1 MNKTKNYLTILVFV
15 AFIMGCI
22 FVSGTAF
29 ARKPIGSV
37 SIFEINDLTGPTSD
51 SCVPH
56 HNGIWDV
63 FRSINEE
70 GGILYNDPKTGKA
83 ERVIINFSW
92 GDNKAQAGP
101 VPTLYERLS
110 NANPKPVMCY
120 MGSSAAAET
129 IPPWTAR
136 DNIVQISGPSG
147 QPTWSPPQWSFTVTP
162 DYPADACT
170 AAWWAMEDW
179 KSKGN
184 TGAPGWAWFTLNLP
198 FGKSPI
204 RPESEAY
211 IKNLGF
217 NIVGTWTMPFVPV
230 DVGSQFRSMIN
241 AGANYTYGNL
251 VVLQQQKL
259 VKDIKKH
266 KLEDKLKIIACPY
279 GITDDVIKVAGESA
293 EGLVG
298 VHYSAF
304 PDELDKPAVKEAYEL
319 SKKYKHKWNS
329 DAILGVAIGKIM
341 ISRIKA
347 ALEKKGYPITGKDVY
362 AEMLDPAGID
372 SGGLLPLLKFNEE
385 NRRGIWV
392 THMRAVKDGKIV
404 RASRD
409 FDIPDVKPNGP
420 WSPK

>member
-1 MNKTKNYLTILVFV
+1 
-15 AFIMGCI
+15 
-22 FVSGTAF
+22 
-29 ARKPIGSV
+29 
-37 SIFEINDLTGPTSD
+37 
-51 SCVPH
+51 
-56 HNGIWDV
+56 
-63 FRSINEE
+63 
-70 GGILYNDPKTGKA
+70 
-83 ERVIINFSW
+83 
-92 GDNKAQAGP
+92 
-101 VPTLYERLS
+101 
-110 NANPKPVMCY
+110 
-120 MGSSAAAET
+120 
-129 IPPWTAR
+129 
-136 DNIVQISGPSG
+136 
-147 QPTWSPPQWSFTVTP
+147 
-162 DYPADACT
+162 
-170 AAWWAMEDW
+170 MEDW

-211 IKNLGF
+211 IKSLGF

-259 VKDIKKH
+259 MKDIKKH

-372 SGGLLPLLKFNEE
+372 TGGLLPLLKFTKE

-404 RASRD
+404 RASRN